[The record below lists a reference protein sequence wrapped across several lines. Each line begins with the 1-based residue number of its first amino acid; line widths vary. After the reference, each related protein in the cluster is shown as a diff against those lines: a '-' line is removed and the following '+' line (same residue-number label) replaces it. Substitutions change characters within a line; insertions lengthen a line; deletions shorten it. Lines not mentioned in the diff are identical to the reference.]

1 MKVPLFS
8 SPLWVN
14 RVCCY
19 SKAMPSQK
27 KSFLITI
34 ILLKQLKKP
43 ETTHFHNL
51 AALAINGVYRP
62 VFWFATPTLVPNTVH
77 GEQTCKILR
86 FPMQWLETICR
97 MHQYLQIGLRHLM
110 ELVVNLK
117 KNRQWV
123 KLIIAMKLELIFVE
137 DLSLCNKS
145 KSLLQELL
153 GTSETLHYTMKAK
166 WTLHMQLSCQR
177 KIRQE
182 QMVCGQSFN
191 LNTLPSKNLQCEGD
205 IPVSVHE
212 ADECVICALKS
223 CSSAAWSLR
232 RRSIHHGSYEEHRP
246 LIPQSSEALQSMAE
260 GAARDSSV
268 QYWGVSR
275 KCGSAAA
282 TCST

>member
-1 MKVPLFS
+1 MKVPLFFP
-8 SPLWVN
+8 PLWVN

-62 VFWFATPTLVPNTVH
+62 VFWFAAPTLVPNSARRANLQDLKVSYAMARDNLQDASISANRP
-77 GEQTCKILR
+77 QTSDGTCGQ
-86 FPMQWLETICR
+86 P
-97 MHQYLQIGLRHLM
+97 
-110 ELVVNLK
+110 K

-137 DLSLCNKS
+137 DLSLWNKS

-260 GAARDSSV
+260 GVARDSSV